1 MEQLSSALRIYEA
14 SKREKEF
21 RVSRGHLYYFAGEYY
36 YKRDAED
43 TKNALKKAGYSVL
56 MRKSP
61 RQADRYQL
69 HARKVKATREEKAN
83 PLYGGNRVVEVTLD
97 TSTRPPAWTVT
108 LMRTAK
114 NGDYRRDYSTSAGEY
129 TRFFDGPSISPPVA
143 EAKRLAKKCGKGT
156 YVVIYGATSAETLQ
170 WDGAR
175 FVNRGLIK

>member
-56 MRKSP
+56 MRKGP

-69 HARKVKATREEKAN
+69 HARKVKATPEEKAN
-83 PLYGGNRVVEVTLD
+83 PLYGGNRVVEVTLE
-97 TSTRPPAWTVT
+97 SARPPIWTVT
-108 LMRTAK
+108 LMHTAK
-114 NGDYRRDYSTSAGEY
+114 NGEYRRDYSKSAGEY
-129 TRFFDGPSISPPVA
+129 TRHHDGPSISPAVA